1 MTDDLLKEEDRR
13 LLMFSVSSDGDL
25 RGWAFNPENVRRNCI
40 YSKLNLRA
48 SSSYSSLAGPMHM
61 GCSAFVFGLGSIVVF
76 VCSFFSQLNPLCLPR
91 AARSASP
98 YRAGTREQVKK
109 RRYRVSSRVP
119 LARDISRY
127 LPGSSCS
134 RGR

>member
-48 SSSYSSLAGPMHM
+48 SYSYSSLAGPIWV
-61 GCSAFVFGLGSIVVF
+61 AALL
-76 VCSFFSQLNPLCLPR
+76 FS
-91 AARSASP
+91 
-98 YRAGTREQVKK
+98 G
-109 RRYRVSSRVP
+109 
-119 LARDISRY
+119 
-127 LPGSSCS
+127 
-134 RGR
+134 